1 MENQMKAVKRYKL
14 SVIRQI
20 RTMDIMYNMINK
32 NCCMLQIK
40 IIKRLSTK
48 SSHHKTFYFFNV
60 VSMR

>member
-48 SSHHKTFYFFNV
+48 SSPHKTFYFFNV